1 VSSGSPTGAA
11 SDVGRQRRL
20 LRLAGPDGVIAGIA
34 IDHRDSLR
42 ALLDRRGLSL
52 AQPQLRMLKL
62 ALAKALAPSATAIM
76 LDEELGGIALREG
89 AVPSSIGLIMPLEG
103 QGEEAV
109 GDGRITT
116 LLEDFSPSDAL
127 RYGADACKLLVPYRA
142 DDERSSARQD
152 DVVRS
157 TADACHDVGLPLVV
171 EPVVY
176 RWSTE
181 TDAEFADAY
190 ADLVL
195 AAAIGLQPLGG
206 DLLKLPFPVLMV
218 DSGDEASASGACR
231 ALAAACRETPWVL
244 LGAGVDNETFVDQVR
259 LAGAAGA
266 AGFLVG
272 RGIWGPAVAEDLDEV
287 EYLAA
292 TISRPAFERCRQTAE
307 AVARPL
313 TVAASA

>member
-1 VSSGSPTGAA
+1 
-11 SDVGRQRRL
+11 
-20 LRLAGPDGVIAGIA
+20 
-34 IDHRDSLR
+34 
-42 ALLDRRGLSL
+42 
-52 AQPQLRMLKL
+52 MLKL
-62 ALAKALAPSATAIM
+62 ALAKALASSATAIM

-89 AVPSSIGLIMPLEG
+89 AVPTSIGLIMPLEA

-109 GDGRITT
+109 GNGRITM

-142 DDERSSARQD
+142 DDARSSARQD

-244 LGAGVDNETFVDQVR
+244 LGAGVDNETFVDQIR

>member
-1 VSSGSPTGAA
+1 MSSGSPTGAA

-52 AQPQLRMLKL
+52 AQAQLRMLKL

-89 AVPSSIGLIMPLEG
+89 AVPTSIGLIMPLEA

-109 GDGRITT
+109 GNGRITM

-142 DDERSSARQD
+142 DDARSSARQD

-157 TADACHDVGLPLVV
+157 TAEACHDVGLPLVV

-244 LGAGVDNETFVDQVR
+244 LGAGVDNETFFDQIR